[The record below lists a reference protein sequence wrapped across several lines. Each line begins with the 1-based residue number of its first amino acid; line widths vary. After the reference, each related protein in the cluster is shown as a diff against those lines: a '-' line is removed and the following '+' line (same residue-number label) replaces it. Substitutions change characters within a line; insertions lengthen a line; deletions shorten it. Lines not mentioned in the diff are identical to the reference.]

1 MFALVQHDTVRQI
14 SESTFVVHPDYQW
27 IECDNSVQIGDGWN
41 GQVFVPQSVP
51 EKPIDEVLR
60 EYQDALQNFLDKKA
74 SEKQYNSALSIAT
87 YVSSTNPQW
96 KTEADAFIVWRDE
109 VFVYA
114 LGVLNAVEQGGARPS
129 IDDFLAGLPQ
139 LTWP

>member
-1 MFALVQHDTVRQI
+1 MFALVQNGTVRQI

-27 IECDNSVQIGDGWN
+27 IDCDNTVQIGDTWD
-41 GQVFVPQSVP
+41 GQVFVPQVVP

-74 SEKQYNSALSIAT
+74 REKQYNSALSIAT
-87 YVSSTNPQW
+87 YVTSTNQQW
-96 KTEADAFIVWRDE
+96 KAEADAFIAWRDE
-109 VFVYA
+109 VFVHA
-114 LGVLNAVEQGGARPS
+114 LDVLSTVEQGGARPS
-129 IDDFLAGLPQ
+129 IDDFIAGLPQ